1 MDVIQTT
8 LIIAAAALAAA
19 TAVIEAR
26 SVPLGPEAVISAGY
40 NDAPLPALQIEPEE
54 MRASVYMHMDAETG
68 LARKVNPGAPGAFA
82 D

>member
-19 TAVIEAR
+19 TTIIEAR

-40 NDAPLPALQIEPEE
+40 NDAPLPALQIEPGET
-54 MRASVYMHMDAETG
+54 RASVYIHVGTEAR
-68 LARKVNPGAPGAFA
+68 LARQVKPGAPGVFA